1 MKKHQDIVL
10 LKRIKTYQNQLM
22 DPNQKIHCPPQG
34 LDTRLRNFTNPSP
47 SLGCSRNFHQFH
59 SCCFLPSAQRPTP
72 IGKSANPTHL
82 ICLGCLVSCS
92 WSPNHPPNYIKS
104 GSACFGGNAFLAPF
118 FFCFG
123 PIISAQSSKS
133 QSAGPTVKCGRI
145 QVASKWKL
153 LPTTSMVE
161 IKR

>member
-1 MKKHQDIVL
+1 LAAVA
-10 LKRIKTYQNQLM
+10 TSTTSTAAASCPA
-22 DPNQKIHCPPQG
+22 PNPNWEVGKPHTF
-34 LDTRLRNFTNPSP
+34 DM
-47 SLGCSRNFHQFH
+47 LGH
-59 SCCFLPSAQRPTP
+59 
-72 IGKSANPTHL
+72 K
-82 ICLGCLVSCS
+82 VSCS
-92 WSPNHPPNYIKS
+92 WSPNHPNYIKS

-133 QSAGPTVKCGRI
+133 PSAGPTVKCGRI

-161 IKR
+161 IKRLYHAKTDDTTYNIS